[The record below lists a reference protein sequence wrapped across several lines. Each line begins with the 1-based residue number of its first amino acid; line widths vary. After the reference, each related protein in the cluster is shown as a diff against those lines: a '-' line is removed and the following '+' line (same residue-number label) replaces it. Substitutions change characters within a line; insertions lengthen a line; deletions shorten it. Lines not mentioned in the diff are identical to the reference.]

1 MPEKGIKLNA
11 DKVQFRQKEVPYM
24 GHSADANKLWAIN
37 DMPAPTDKQGVQ
49 RLLSIANYLQKF
61 APVERASQ
69 EGKRIC
75 LGAESPRKVT

>member
-24 GHSADANKLWAIN
+24 GHSADPNKLWAIN
-37 DMPAPTDKQGVQ
+37 DMPAPTDKQSVQ
-49 RLLSIANYLQKF
+49 RIHLQNYLQKF

-75 LGAESPRKVT
+75 LGPESPWKVT

>member
-24 GHSADANKLWAIN
+24 GHSADPNKLWAIN
-37 DMPAPTDKQGVQ
+37 DMPAPTDKQSVQ
-49 RLLSIANYLQKF
+49 RIL
-61 APVERASQ
+61 ERASQ

-75 LGAESPRKVT
+75 LGPESPWKVT

>member
-24 GHSADANKLWAIN
+24 GHSADLNKLWAIN
-37 DMPAPTDKQGVQ
+37 DMPAPTDKQSVQ
-49 RLLSIANYLQKF
+49 RILGIANYLQKF

-75 LGAESPRKVT
+75 LGPESPWKVT